1 MAGRSEGLLTSG
13 GFPSSKNFKQM
24 VGYSPPNRSHLRG
37 VSWAL

>member
-24 VGYSPPNRSHLRG
+24 VGYSSPNRSHLRG